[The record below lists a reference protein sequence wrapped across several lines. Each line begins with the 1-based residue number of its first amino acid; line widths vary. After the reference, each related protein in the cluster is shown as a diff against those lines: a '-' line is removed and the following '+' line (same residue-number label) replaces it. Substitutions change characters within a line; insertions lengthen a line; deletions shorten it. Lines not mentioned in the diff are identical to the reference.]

1 MAKAPVFTGAFFMP
15 ACRNVKFFNG
25 IEANC
30 MKREAKKI
38 NYEQCDSN
46 STAVA
51 VPGPDAGTASGG

>member
-46 STAVA
+46 
-51 VPGPDAGTASGG
+51 